1 MRRDTFGGW
10 CLVANAVMGLVT
22 MALHPTTV
30 ADPALVLAVHA
41 LALAG
46 VPVGLYGAWVLARRL
61 GEGGPAAEL
70 AFAFYGLAAAATLM
84 AATASGLLAPDV
96 IARAAAAAGD
106 TRAAEHAVVHYN
118 HAVNQAFARVFVAA
132 SSVAILLWS
141 AEMLRTRLFARAA
154 GVVGC
159 AVAALTLL
167 GLFAGHLRMDVH
179 GFGAVVLGQAIWLV
193 MVGLEL
199 RRGRPAAAAS

>member
-1 MRRDTFGGW
+1 MRREMLGGW
-10 CLVANAVMGLVT
+10 CMVASAAMGLVT

-30 ADPALVLAVHA
+30 ANPALVLAVHA

-70 AFAFYGLAAAATLM
+70 AFAFYTLAAAATLI

-96 IARAAAAAGD
+96 IHHAAELQGDARAAAD
-106 TRAAEHAVVHYN
+106 AVARYN
-118 HAVNQAFARVFVAA
+118 HAVNQAFAKVFVAA

-141 AEMLRTRLFARAA
+141 IEMLRTRLLARAA
-154 GVVGC
+154 GIVGC
-159 AVAALTLL
+159 VVAALTLL
-167 GLFAGHLRMDVH
+167 GLLAGHLRMDVH

-199 RRGRPAAAAS
+199 RRGRPAAAS